1 MFLSNNTQIIYP
13 GNGAECKECAA
24 PLFGMK
30 RKYCSSKCTDKYRN
44 GLKPKYENLPK
55 VHGPRACVFCSVEF
69 YKKDSGLLNY
79 CSDKCQKLQQYEAN
93 KDPMSTYG
101 SGKRKRA
108 VSGHYQSWCQC
119 AYDETVIDNDVLAQ
133 IEYLCT
139 DEPYVQEDLEWLER
153 VLREEQTAAFYE
165 DGTHYKAD
173 PISWKLR
180 KDPNAWWWK
189 KSNMDLH
196 RRRGWWTRQHFS
208 TLNDLA
214 IKKRYRKMKYGERKK
229 FMASIKNKPV
239 RNTPTKN

>member
-44 GLKPKYENLPK
+44 RLKPSNTYLSRKA
-55 VHGPRACVFCSVEF
+55 PRACVFCSVEF

-79 CSDKCQKLQQYEAN
+79 CSEKCKKLQSYEGN

-101 SGKRKRA
+101 SGKRKQTT
-108 VSGHYQSWCQC
+108 SGHYQSWCQC
-119 AYDETVIDNDVLAQ
+119 AYDEAVIDNDVLAQ

-180 KDPNAWWWK
+180 KDPKAHWWK
-189 KSNMDLH
+189 KHNMDLH
-196 RRRGWWTRQHFS
+196 RKRGWWTRQYFS

-229 FMASIKNKPV
+229 FMASIKNKSL

>member
-1 MFLSNNTQIIYP
+1 MFLHSNTRIEIP
-13 GNGAECKECAA
+13 SNGQCKECAA
-24 PLFGMK
+24 PLFGMR

-44 GLKPKYENLPK
+44 RLKPSNTYLSRKA
-55 VHGPRACVFCSVEF
+55 PRACVFCSVEF

-79 CSDKCQKLQQYEAN
+79 CSEKCQKLQQYEGN

-101 SGKRKRA
+101 SGKRKQTT
-108 VSGHYQSWCQC
+108 SGHYQSWCQC
-119 AYDETVIDNDVLAQ
+119 AYSEVVIDNDVLAQ

-180 KDPNAWWWK
+180 KDPKAHWWK
-189 KSNMDLH
+189 KHNMDLH
-196 RRRGWWTRQHFS
+196 RRRGWWTRQYFS
-208 TLNDLA
+208 ALNDLA

-229 FMASIKNKPV
+229 FMASIKNKSL

>member
-1 MFLSNNTQIIYP
+1 MFLHSNTRIEIP
-13 GNGAECKECAA
+13 SNGECKECAA
-24 PLFGMK
+24 PLFGMR

-44 GLKPKYENLPK
+44 RLKPSNTYLSRKA
-55 VHGPRACVFCSVEF
+55 PRACVFCSVEF

-79 CSDKCQKLQQYEAN
+79 CSEKCQKLQQYANN

-101 SGKRKRA
+101 SGKRKQTT
-108 VSGHYQSWCQC
+108 SGHYQSWCQC
-119 AYDETVIDNDVLAQ
+119 AYSEVVIDNDVLAQ

-180 KDPNAWWWK
+180 KDPNAFWWK
-189 KSNMDLH
+189 KHNMDLH
-196 RRRGWWTRQHFS
+196 RKRGWWTRQYFS

-229 FMASIKNKPV
+229 FMASIKNKSV

>member
-1 MFLSNNTQIIYP
+1 MFLHSNTQLIRP
-13 GNGAECKECAA
+13 NNGECKVCSKH
-24 PLFGMK
+24 LYGQR
-30 RKYCSSKCTDKYRN
+30 RKFCSSKCSVKFHDKE
-44 GLKPKYENLPK
+44 KQLPN
-55 VHGPRACVFCSVEF
+55 VEGPRSCVFCSFEF

-79 CSDKCQKLQQYEAN
+79 CSKKCQRQKQYEGN

-101 SGKRKRA
+101 SGKRKQT
-108 VSGHYQSWCQC
+108 VKYQNWSCC
-119 AYDETVIDNDVLAQ
+119 AYEEAVIDNDVLAK

-139 DEPYVQEDLEWLER
+139 DEPYVQEDLEWLDR

-165 DGTHYKAD
+165 DGTYYKAD

-180 KDPNAWWWK
+180 KDPNAWWWRK
-189 KSNMDLH
+189 HNMDLH
-196 RRRGWWTRQHFS
+196 RARGWWTRQYFS

-229 FMASIKNKPV
+229 FMASVKNKSL

>member
-1 MFLSNNTQIIYP
+1 MFLHSNTRIEIP
-13 GNGAECKECAA
+13 SNGQCKECAA
-24 PLFGMK
+24 PLFGMR

-44 GLKPKYENLPK
+44 RLKPSNTYLSRKA
-55 VHGPRACVFCSVEF
+55 PRTCIFCSVEF

-79 CSDKCQKLQQYEAN
+79 CSEKCQKLQQYEGN

-101 SGKRKRA
+101 SGKRKQTT
-108 VSGHYQSWCQC
+108 SGHYQNWCQC
-119 AYDETVIDNDVLAQ
+119 AYDEAVIDNDVLAQ

-180 KDPNAWWWK
+180 KDPKAHWWK
-189 KSNMDLH
+189 KHNMDLH
-196 RRRGWWTRQHFS
+196 RRRGWWTRQYFS

-229 FMASIKNKPV
+229 FMASIKNKSL

>member
-1 MFLSNNTQIIYP
+1 MFLHSNTRIEIP
-13 GNGAECKECAA
+13 SNGECKECAA
-24 PLFGMK
+24 PLFGMR

-44 GLKPKYENLPK
+44 RLKPSNTYLSRKA
-55 VHGPRACVFCSVEF
+55 PRACVFCSVEF

-79 CSDKCQKLQQYEAN
+79 CSEKCQKLQQYANN

-101 SGKRKRA
+101 SGKRKQTT
-108 VSGHYQSWCQC
+108 SGHYQSWCQC
-119 AYDETVIDNDVLAQ
+119 AYDEAVIDNDVLAQ

-165 DGTHYKAD
+165 DGRHYRAD

-180 KDPNAWWWK
+180 KDPKAHWWK
-189 KSNMDLH
+189 KHNMDLH
-196 RRRGWWTRQHFS
+196 RKRGWWTRQYFS

-229 FMASIKNKPV
+229 FMASIKNKSV

>member
-1 MFLSNNTQIIYP
+1 MFLHSNTRIEIP
-13 GNGAECKECAA
+13 SNGQCKECAA
-24 PLFGMK
+24 PLFGMR

-44 GLKPKYENLPK
+44 RLKPSNTYVSRKA
-55 VHGPRACVFCSVEF
+55 PRACIFCSAEF

-79 CSDKCQKLQQYEAN
+79 CSDKCKKLQQYEGN

-101 SGKRKRA
+101 SGKRKAA
-108 VSGHYQSWCQC
+108 VSGQYQSWCQC
-119 AYDETVIDNDVLAQ
+119 AYTEVVIDNDVLAQ

-180 KDPNAWWWK
+180 KDPKAHWWK
-189 KSNMDLH
+189 KHNMDLH
-196 RRRGWWTRQHFS
+196 RKRGWWTRQYFS

-229 FMASIKNKPV
+229 FMASVKNKSL
-239 RNTPTKN
+239 RNTSTKN

>member
-24 PLFGMK
+24 PLFGMR

-44 GLKPKYENLPK
+44 RLKPSNTYLSRKA
-55 VHGPRACVFCSVEF
+55 PRACVFCSVEF

-79 CSDKCQKLQQYEAN
+79 CSDKCQKLQQYEGN
-93 KDPMSTYG
+93 KDPHSTYG
-101 SGKRKRA
+101 SGKRKQIL
-108 VSGHYQSWCQC
+108 SNKYQNWSCC
-119 AYDETVIDNDVLAQ
+119 AYDEAVIDNEVLAQ

-165 DGTHYKAD
+165 DGTHYRPD

-180 KDPNAWWWK
+180 KDPKAHWWK
-189 KSNMDLH
+189 KHNMDLH
-196 RRRGWWTRQHFS
+196 RRRGWWTRQYFS

-229 FMASIKNKPV
+229 FMASIKNKSL